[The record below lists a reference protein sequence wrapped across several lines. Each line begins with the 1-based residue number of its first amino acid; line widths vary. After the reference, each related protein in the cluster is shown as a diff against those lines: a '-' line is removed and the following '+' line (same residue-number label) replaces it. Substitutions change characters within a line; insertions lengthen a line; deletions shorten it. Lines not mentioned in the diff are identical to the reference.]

1 MGNFSLPIEFFFI
14 LQGLVYHKVKNN
26 LSCYN
31 FLVRKKRSR
40 FPLFILGLILAFLF
54 IIPLPKE
61 KKVEP
66 ISPVVFAESL
76 DLYKD
81 IWSPS
86 GNIGSSAPAPEISAQ
101 SAMFVDLDTGK
112 IIYEKNSR
120 ERRPVASLTK
130 IMTALLALERGN
142 LDHKMTVTEYAASL
156 GEDSMYASAGEKF
169 TLKELLYALMLNSA
183 NDAAE
188 TIGENLAGDRNTF
201 VSWMNG
207 RARELGLSDT
217 NFVNAS
223 GLDEDKNDYSTA
235 YDVLVMA
242 RTAIEKFPVFTE
254 ITGTTDQF
262 FEECPDHKAIFLSNE
277 TNLLRTYPGCFGIK
291 TGYTPKAGL
300 CLVTAVKRDGKRVL
314 GVILNSGD
322 RRGDAEL
329 LLDYSYMSLGVVR

>member
-1 MGNFSLPIEFFFI
+1 M
-14 LQGLVYHKVKNN
+14 
-26 LSCYN
+26 
-31 FLVRKKRSR
+31 RKKRSH
-40 FPLFILGLILAFLF
+40 LSLLILGVVLAFLF
-54 IIPLPKE
+54 ILPLPKE
-61 KKVEP
+61 REGEP
-66 ISPVVFAESL
+66 ISPVAFAESL

-86 GNIGSSAPAPEISAQ
+86 GYVKSYDQPPEISAK
-101 SAMFVDLDTGK
+101 SAMFIDLDSGK
-112 IIYEKNSR
+112 IIYEKNSK
-120 ERRPVASLTK
+120 ERRPIASLTK
-130 IMTALLALERGN
+130 IMTAILALERGK
-142 LDHKMTVTEYAASL
+142 LDQKMAVTEYAASL
-156 GEDSMYASAGEKF
+156 GEDSMYATIGEKY

-201 VSWMNG
+201 VSWMNA

-217 NFVNAS
+217 NFINAS

-235 YDVLVMA
+235 YDVLVMT

-254 ITGTTDQF
+254 ITSTTDQYF
-262 FEECPDHKAIFLSNE
+262 DECPDHKAIFLSNE
-277 TNLLRTYPGCFGIK
+277 TNLLRSYPGCFGIK
-291 TGYTPKAGL
+291 TGYTPKAGM

-329 LLDYSYMSLGVVR
+329 LLDYSFKSLGVVR